1 MERTLN
7 RRYFQSEYNLFEHCF
22 EHTFSRSW
30 IQTTNTYNK
39 HVRKSKKYL
48 LFILMDMDEL
58 VTLKLVWSNTQNI
71 SPTSL

>member
-7 RRYFQSEYNLFEHCF
+7 RRYVQSECIYLNIV
-22 EHTFSRSW
+22 FSILSLTVEFKPQ
-30 IQTTNTYNK
+30 IHTTNTYA
-39 HVRKSKKYL
+39 SQKKYL